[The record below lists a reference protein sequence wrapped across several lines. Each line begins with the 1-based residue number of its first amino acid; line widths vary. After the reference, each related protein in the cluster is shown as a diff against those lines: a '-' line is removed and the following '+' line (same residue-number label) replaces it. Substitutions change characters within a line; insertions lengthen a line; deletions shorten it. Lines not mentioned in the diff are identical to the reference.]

1 MLLQFAPLLV
11 IQMGNF
17 FSLAQSY
24 NFRTNSYV
32 RKLLKNINFPHCVNK
47 LFEGYFQN
55 QVNAVGDCGQQ
66 DGDSLA

>member
-17 FSLAQSY
+17 FLLAQSY

-32 RKLLKNINFPHCVNK
+32 RKLLKKFNFAHCVNK
-47 LFEGYFQN
+47 LFDRDFQN
-55 QVNAVGDCGQQ
+55 HVNAVGGCGQQ